1 MRPALIVEMG
11 INSDQDNG
19 FIYHIVIVI
28 AGVLCLWKPKTLFQV
43 SSDKHFPRITGS
55 SSKGK
60 SGEYSKDIFGD
71 NLEREKN
78 MAHLFNQHDLLVQVT
93 KIQHSDLCI
102 FQEILL
108 KSMDDYN
115 DYAAQVLGLGGSI
128 KFFLEEG
135 DLLLFA
141 FIPSAIFPRLDQKLT
156 ISIV

>member
-1 MRPALIVEMG
+1 MRSALIVEMG

-43 SSDKHFPRITGS
+43 SSDKHFLLITGS

-60 SGEYSKDIFGD
+60 RGEYSKDIFGD

-102 FQEILL
+102 FR
-108 KSMDDYN
+108 KY
-115 DYAAQVLGLGGSI
+115 Y
-128 KFFLEEG
+128 
-135 DLLLFA
+135 
-141 FIPSAIFPRLDQKLT
+141 
-156 ISIV
+156 